1 MMVSNDTGLPIEYE
15 WVWVNAALE
24 GDELLEEARYRLA
37 ENERQRVSAGT
48 FIGGK

>member
-1 MMVSNDTGLPIEYE
+1 MMISNDTGLPIEYE

-24 GDELLEEARYRLA
+24 GEELLEEARYMLA

-48 FIGGK
+48 YIAG